1 MPFIIFAIIWLIS
14 PIVLLILYLVQLSN
28 NSDLKKQ
35 NKSLLEEIKKL
46 TDLNTEKPAD
56 NIQTVHAETAEKP
69 AASYDTNYD
78 MSYAIPKN
86 IPAATLSETSEA
98 ALSTEVNVENGCDPE
113 EAASRVLPD
122 ITEAETAVPEKAE
135 NIPQN
140 LYMPEKKSISTINI
154 ILILGAL
161 LLSLAGF
168 IFAAAAWD
176 IMNTLLRSVLLLSFS
191 ALFFG
196 IHSVAERKLGLVQTG
211 RIFYILGS
219 IFLPAAVAAAGV
231 LKIFGEYFSF
241 YGDGKAA
248 VFALMFITVCIP
260 FFKGAHDYKFRSF
273 AAVSFASFSAAI
285 VSLIWQFTKGGDIA
299 ALGMSVFSLLVILTE
314 PLVSRAFTKI
324 FGEETIFA
332 AEWKRFSSVNAWVL
346 SVISLFVSDGGWTA
360 LAAFLIFS
368 ACFLKKSVSDKNG
381 AAGTIAFAFFM
392 TTALFVG
399 FDPDGMSGFTAI
411 IAATALIYTVLSA
424 MGIFPEPIRKIMKV
438 LGIIAAGAVAF
449 LGVIENISLIADNE
463 LPSLTLIGAAAAI
476 FAQLLI
482 LALRSKTSG
491 YKAASFGAVLWLSA
505 EISLYVFGKLE
516 LSGYAFSA
524 AAAYL
529 FMALY
534 FAATRFTP
542 LKKRLYSPANDIIIA
557 AYAFICSLI
566 SINADFGTYMT
577 DGIIGLGILAVG
589 TLLAVFS
596 KQEKFSHIITVS
608 LTALTF
614 FPFIVLFTE
623 TEKYPT
629 IVCAAAVTL
638 MLICIIAAVTM
649 FIPKAEKYAKAY
661 GIGVIAA
668 ALVYCIIILI
678 AETYLFVPLILV
690 TGVSLIYLVKKAFP
704 QGKYQRI
711 WLFYT
716 SLLLTSLF
724 MGGQFTDGIYFICFP
739 AALLLLIFAVQ
750 TIFADVGDFEKIEM
764 PSEIFLWNVMP
775 VFSGIMLFMAE
786 SNDSVIMYIFAAVLG
801 VCSVLLSIFRRN
813 TLDLIFPIFA
823 LDVVLLKSVHSFP
836 AAVFAVVFAIFG
848 RLMFRKKIVE
858 EKYWID
864 VFSMGSIFTAAV
876 FLLGFSGDV
885 QTWIGCILA
894 SAVVLNFVR
903 REQTHTAKKFIMTVS
918 ALGIFPIWWTI
929 PFFDIPD
936 IIKLEFNLFPVVI
949 FCILLRIIHKDV
961 PEKVYNFSFGAA
973 IACIVLL
980 FIDALISG
988 ESFDAVFIGIVL
1000 LIMLAVSFIIKR
1012 KRWFV
1017 LAVASIVVSAA
1028 LLSLRQL
1035 DSIAWLVYLAL
1046 TGAALIA
1053 LGVINEIKKQQKRSG
1068 EETKLTRFMSD
1079 WTW

>member
-1 MPFIIFAIIWLIS
+1 MILILIAIIWLIS
-14 PIVLLILYLVQLSN
+14 PIVLIILYLIKTKEA
-28 NSDLKKQ
+28 SDLKRQ
-35 NKSLLEEIKKL
+35 NSELLYRIKKL
-46 TDLNTEKPAD
+46 TDEQDGDPEAAGIGGQEHVSVTES
-56 NIQTVHAETAEKP
+56 TSSP
-69 AASYDTNYD
+69 AAFPYDIPSYEVHKPDTDSEPTVYGQSRDLGSDGSDSHLSGIYEN
-78 MSYAIPKN
+78 SVIPN
-86 IPAATLSETSEA
+86 E
-98 ALSTEVNVENGCDPE
+98 
-113 EAASRVLPD
+113 
-122 ITEAETAVPEKAE
+122 
-135 NIPQN
+135 IPQ
-140 LYMPEKKSISTINI
+140 KKSVSTINI

-168 IFAAAAWD
+168 IFAAAAWE
-176 IMNTLLRSVLLLSFS
+176 IMNSFFRAVLLLSFS
-191 ALFFG
+191 AVFFG
-196 IHSVAERKLGLVQTG
+196 IHSLAERKLKLVQTG

-219 IFLPAAVAAAGV
+219 IFLPAAIAAAGA

-241 YGDGKAA
+241 DGGGKALVLSA
-248 VFALMFITVCIP
+248 MFLSVCIP
-260 FFKGAHDYKFRSF
+260 FFKGAYDYRFRSF

-285 VSLIWQFTKGGDIA
+285 VSLIWQFTGGGNTA
-299 ALGMSVFSLLVILTE
+299 ALGMSLLSLLVILTE
-314 PLVSRAFTKI
+314 PLVSGLFIKI
-324 FGEETIFA
+324 FGEDTIFA
-332 AEWKRFSSVNAWVL
+332 AEWKRFSSLNVWVL
-346 SVISLFVSDGGWTA
+346 SIISLFAAEDGYIS

-368 ACFLKKSVSDKNG
+368 VCFLRKSVSDKNG
-381 AAGTIAFAFFM
+381 AAGAIAFSFFM
-392 TTALFVG
+392 TAALFIG
-399 FDPDGMSGFTAI
+399 SEPDELSGYMAV

-424 MGIFPEPIRKIMKV
+424 MGILPEYIRKIMKI
-438 LGIIAAGAVAF
+438 LGIIAAGAAAF
-449 LGVIENISLIADNE
+449 LGIIENIFLIADNE
-463 LPSLTLIGAAAAI
+463 LPSLTLIGAASAI

-482 LALRSKTSG
+482 LALRNKTNG

-505 EISLYVFGKLE
+505 EISLYAFGKLE
-516 LSGYAFSA
+516 LSGYAF

-534 FAATRFTP
+534 FAAARFTP
-542 LKKRLYSPANDIIIA
+542 LRKHLYSPGNDIIIA

-566 SINADFGTYMT
+566 SINADLGAYMT

-589 TLLAVFS
+589 ILLAVFS
-596 KQEKFSHIITVS
+596 KQERSSHIITVS

-614 FPFIVLFTE
+614 FPFIVLFTGS
-623 TEKYPT
+623 EKYPG

-638 MLICIIAAVTM
+638 MLMCIIAAVTM

-661 GIGVIAA
+661 GIGVIDA

-678 AETYLFVPLILV
+678 AETYLFMPLILV

-704 QGKYQRI
+704 QGKYSRI

-750 TIFADVGDFEKIEM
+750 TIFTAIGNFEELERS
-764 PSEIFLWNVMP
+764 SETFLWNVMP
-775 VFSGIMLFMAE
+775 ILSGIMLFAAE
-786 SNDSVIMYIFAAVLG
+786 DHESVIMYVFAAVLG
-801 VCSVLLSIFRRN
+801 VCSVLLSIFKRN
-813 TLDLIFPIFA
+813 TLDLIFPMFA
-823 LDVVLLKSVHSFP
+823 LDVVCLKSIDIDP
-836 AAVFAVVFAIFG
+836 AAIFTVIFAVIG
-848 RLMFRKKIVE
+848 RFMFPKKIFK

-876 FLLGFSGDV
+876 FLLGSVGDIRE
-885 QTWIGCILA
+885 WISCILA
-894 SAVVLNFVR
+894 AAVVLNFVR
-903 REQTHTAKKFIMTVS
+903 REQTQAAKRLIMTVS
-918 ALGIFPIWWTI
+918 AAGIFPIWWLV

-936 IIKLEFNLFPVVI
+936 IIRLEFKLFPVVI

-961 PEKVYNFSFGAA
+961 PERVYDFSFGAA
-973 IACIVLL
+973 IACIVIL
-980 FIDALISG
+980 FIGALATG
-988 ESFDAVFIGIVL
+988 ESFDSVFIGIVL

-1017 LAVASIVVSAA
+1017 LAVSAMVISAA

-1035 DSIAWLVYLAL
+1035 DSMAWLIYLAL